1 MRRTARRFCA
11 QAVCAVLRGSC
22 EPCAILASIVGCV
35 MPTVSRVGKR
45 ERPSRSWFLGTLE
58 NLRCQLTRVDALAGV
73 VLSVVI
79 AVMLTGFR
87 LQRVPDYRVGMV
99 AAHEV
104 RAAQDLIYE
113 DVEATAQKLAA
124 AMAAVPTVYELDGQ
138 LIDAREQDV
147 ARYFSS
153 ARNLLVERKVPAE
166 GPIPKSKEAEVLG
179 ELESLGGGNLPPA
192 VLPLFL
198 KYRFSVT
205 LEGQLVKT
213 LDTVLR
219 SGIVSDKARFLKD
232 QQASVVL
239 RDSVSPVERPLAE
252 GYRVRDVEDA
262 RAHLNQ
268 FALEFYTLPPLDRE
282 RVLAYLQGLL
292 APTLLPGE
300 DETKRRREA
309 AASRIPPVEVRIKQ
323 GTIIVRSG
331 EEVTPDAAKQL
342 DALRNTQRPRSIAR
356 QAVGFLFFAL
366 VLAYAV
372 WRYFVFYQTRHRKI
386 RNHTLLILLV
396 LISVLFVVRLM
407 TGLADFLSERLAV
420 DAFRDPLNL
429 CYAIPFAAGAMLVT
443 LLVDTSFGIFLA
455 MTLGALVGLYYGD
468 ASMGSYAL
476 LGSLAAIYSV
486 RQYKDRAAIVKAGLT
501 IGLVNVMSVLAI
513 QLLRQPPLTLP
524 DFAPQAGF
532 AYLGG
537 ILTSAMASMMLP
549 ALESLFKITT
559 DIRLLELSNLN
570 APALRRLS
578 VEAPGTYH
586 HSLMVGTLGEAAAEA
601 IGANPLLVRVG
612 AYYHDIGKMLKP
624 EYFVENQMYGPNKH
638 ESLSPNMSS
647 LIIASH
653 VKDGLALAK
662 EMRLAQVIQEMIPQ
676 HHGTRV
682 MTYFYHK
689 AKGSAEGKNSEVVEA
704 DFRYPGPK
712 PKSREAA
719 IVMMADAVEAASRS
733 LSDPTAAQIQGM
745 ICRLTDAIV
754 DDNQLD
760 ECDITLR
767 DIRMVEESFFKTLAG
782 LYHRRVDY
790 PGYDFRESGN
800 GAEKAPVQGTG
811 IQPAKAV

>member
-1 MRRTARRFCA
+1 
-11 QAVCAVLRGSC
+11 L
-22 EPCAILASIVGCV
+22 LD
-35 MPTVSRVGKR
+35 
-45 ERPSRSWFLGTLE
+45 TLE
-58 NLRCQLTRVDALAGV
+58 NLRCRLTWTDILAGV
-73 VLSVVI
+73 GLSVVI
-79 AVMLTGFR
+79 AVLLTGFR
-87 LQRVPDYRVGMV
+87 FQRVPDYRVGTV

-104 RAAQDLIYE
+104 RAPQSIVYE
-113 DVEATAQKLAA
+113 DVEATEQQRAA
-124 AMAAVPTVYELDGQ
+124 ARAAVPVVYELDWQ
-138 LIDAREQDV
+138 MIDAREQDV

-153 ARNLLVERKVPAE
+153 ARALLVERKVPAA
-166 GPIPKSKEAEVLG
+166 GPIPKDREAEILA
-179 ELESLGGGNLPPA
+179 ELESLAGGSVPPA
-192 VLPLFL
+192 VLPVLL
-198 KYRFSVT
+198 KHRFSAA

-219 SGIVSDKARFLKD
+219 GGIVADKARFLKA
-232 QQASVVL
+232 QQTGVVL
-239 RDSVSPVERPLAE
+239 RDSISPVERPLAE
-252 GYRVRDVEDA
+252 GYRVPDLQNA
-262 RAHLNQ
+262 RAHLSQ
-268 FALEFYTLPPLDRE
+268 FALELYTLPPQDRE

-292 APTLLPGE
+292 APTLLPRE
-300 DETKRRREA
+300 EESNRRRAA
-309 AASRIPPVEVRIKQ
+309 AASRISPVEVRINQ

-331 EEVTPDAAKQL
+331 EEVTPGIAKQL
-342 DALRNTQRPRSIAR
+342 DALRNAQRPRSIAR
-356 QAVGFLFFAL
+356 QAIGFLFFTL

-372 WRYFVFYQTRHRKI
+372 WRYFVIYQTRHRQI

-396 LISVLFVVRLM
+396 LISVLLVVRLM
-407 TGLADFLSERLAV
+407 TGLADFLSDRLAV

-429 CYAIPFAAGAMLVT
+429 CYSIPFAAGAMLVT
-443 LLVDTSFGIFLA
+443 LLVDTAFGFFFA
-455 MTLGALVGLYYGD
+455 MTLSALVGLFYAD
-468 ASMGSYAL
+468 APMATYAL
-476 LGSLAAIYSV
+476 LGSLTAIYSV
-486 RQYKDRAAIVKAGLT
+486 RHYKDRAAIVKAGLT
-501 IGLVNVMSVLAI
+501 IGLVNILSVLAI
-513 QLLRQPPLTLP
+513 ELLRQPPLTLP
-524 DFAPQAGF
+524 DFTPQAGF

-537 ILTSAMASMMLP
+537 ILTSAMVSLMLP

-570 APALRRLS
+570 APILRRLS

-612 AYYHDIGKMLKP
+612 AYYHDIGKVLKP
-624 EYFVENQMYGPNKH
+624 EYFAENQVYGPNKH

-662 EMRLAQVIQEMIPQ
+662 ELRLAKVIQEMIPQ

-689 AKGSAEGKNSEVVEA
+689 AKGSSEGKNNDVVET

-719 IVMMADAVEAASRS
+719 IVMMADAVEAASRT

-745 ICRLTDAIV
+745 IRRLTDAIV
-754 DDNQLD
+754 DDHQFD

-782 LYHRRVDY
+782 LHHRRVEY
-790 PGYDFRESGN
+790 PGYDFKESGN
-800 GAEKAPVQGTG
+800 GADKASVQGTG
-811 IQPAKAV
+811 VQPAKAL